1 MNAEL
6 PYPHTKRETLEKLHR
21 SDAFARAFG
30 DAQYQISYRTRV
42 GYIWP
47 LLELREDRTEKHM
60 KVILDF
66 INPIV
71 NEALKSREL
80 NDGEGLEGKE
90 SQIPEGEGA
99 MMNVSEGETLLS
111 HLVKETTDKKIIID
125 ETLNMLVAGTF
136 PSSPRLMDR

>member
-1 MNAEL
+1 
-6 PYPHTKRETLEKLHR
+6 
-21 SDAFARAFG
+21 
-30 DAQYQISYRTRV
+30 
-42 GYIWP
+42 
-47 LLELREDRTEKHM
+47 M

-80 NDGEGLEGKE
+80 NDGEGLEGKG
-90 SQIPEGEGA
+90 SQIPEEEGA